1 MTITLQVQVNGS
13 DGHRAMLRRA
23 VELPFV
29 PMPGMEIEGSAWMRK
44 VKTVTVNIDHV
55 PCDVQVYLGYD
66 EEGSVEMYE
75 DFGWTF
81 PEGTVR

>member
-1 MTITLQVQVNGS
+1 
-13 DGHRAMLRRA
+13 
-23 VELPFV
+23 
-29 PMPGMEIEGSAWMRK
+29 MPGMEIEGSAWMRK